1 MRKLIKK
8 YFSSPDETMHPAEK
22 IAIEVVN
29 LGGHKLQ
36 RVTAQPGWQ
45 WSKDLK
51 PVLKT
56 DSCQVDHLLFMISGK
71 MVVRM
76 DEGEE
81 LTCTAGDIA
90 SIAPGHDGWG
100 IGSEPTVWLELP
112 H

>member
-1 MRKLIKK
+1 
-8 YFSSPDETMHPAEK
+8 
-22 IAIEVVN
+22 
-29 LGGHKLQ
+29 
-36 RVTAQPGWQ
+36 
-45 WSKDLK
+45 
-51 PVLKT
+51 
-56 DSCQVDHLLFMISGK
+56 